1 MARDGISML
10 VRLHKALA
18 SLLPLSLLSL
28 SLSLISLKTVAR
40 SGFLKVSHI
49 LDFRS
54 ITLHF
59 P

>member
-18 SLLPLSLLSL
+18 SLLPLSLL